1 MDQSK
6 GWGLQRWF
14 TLGVVVALHLALFAA
29 LMMAPRIRQLP
40 SSVDQPIELL
50 YLPPANVPQIRA
62 NNFRPQSLSGD
73 TAISIAPPAL
83 DGVSP
88 LLSPPAS
95 GADGNGTGV
104 DWNAEARRAVQAFEI
119 RTRFPP
125 NDATIPVSPAEE
137 TWWPRRHAANQFKT
151 ASGDWIVWIN
161 SSCYQVA
168 TNAANAPALGAMLA
182 PTICIRDS
190 MPRGEMQG
198 PLPVGKEPHPATN

>member
-14 TLGVVVALHLALFAA
+14 TLGVVMALHLALFAA
-29 LMMAPRIRQLP
+29 LMLAPPTRQF
-40 SSVDQPIELL
+40 SSSAEQPIELL
-50 YLPPANVPQIRA
+50 SLPPANIPKIRA

-73 TAISIAPPAL
+73 TAISIAPPAP
-83 DGVSP
+83 DAVSP
-88 LLSPPAS
+88 LLSPSAS
-95 GADGNGTGV
+95 AADGNGTGV

-119 RTRFPP
+119 RTRYPP
-125 NDATIPVSPAEE
+125 NDNTIPVSPAEE
-137 TWWPRRHAANQFKT
+137 NWWPRRHAGNQFKT

-168 TNAANAPALGAMLA
+168 TNAANAPALGAMLP

-190 MPRGEMQG
+190 MRRGEMRDS
-198 PLPVGKEPHPATN
+198 LPVGNEQHPATN